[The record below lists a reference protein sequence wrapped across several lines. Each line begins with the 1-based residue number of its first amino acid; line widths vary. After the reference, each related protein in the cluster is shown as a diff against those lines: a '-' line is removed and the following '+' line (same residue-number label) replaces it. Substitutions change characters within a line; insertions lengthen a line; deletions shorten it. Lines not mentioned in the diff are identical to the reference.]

1 MSKKG
6 LGKRSQTIDRIPQPK
21 PENSEKPINKKN
33 LQIKMKVLIRLP
45 KNMGTI
51 LSNAWNAKMRWV
63 GKNPPSE

>member
-51 LSNAWNAKMRWV
+51 LSNA
-63 GKNPPSE
+63 